1 MFAISP
7 FLSSCCLL
15 NSNNHTQ
22 LGMTAGLQS
31 HTKLAAKLELV
42 LSYHISTLRKT
53 KEDGMKRAKTTTT
66 KNPWANLLTPAYG
79 RNAPLPLIIHDSC
92 KAAEGVA
99 TA

>member
-1 MFAISP
+1 MFAISL
-7 FLSSCCLL
+7 FLSSCCPLS
-15 NSNNHTQ
+15 SNNHTQ
-22 LGMTAGLQS
+22 LGMAARLQS

-42 LSYHISTLRKT
+42 FSYHISTLRKT
-53 KEDGMKRAKTTTT
+53 KEDGMKRAKTKRKILRQTS
-66 KNPWANLLTPAYG
+66 WHLLMG